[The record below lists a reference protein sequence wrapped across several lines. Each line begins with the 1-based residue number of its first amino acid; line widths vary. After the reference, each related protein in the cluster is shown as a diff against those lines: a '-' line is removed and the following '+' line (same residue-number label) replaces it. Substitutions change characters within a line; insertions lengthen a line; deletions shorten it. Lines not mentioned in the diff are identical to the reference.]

1 MGYGMTCDAFHMVQ
15 PDPEGKEAARAI
27 EMALNMS
34 RLRPNDVGYINA
46 HGSSTQVNDVVETRV
61 IKNVFGDHA
70 SKLPISGTKSMTGH
84 AIGAV
89 AAIEFVATTLALQ
102 DGFLPP
108 TLNYEIPDPDC
119 DLDYI
124 PNQGRGADIDFAV
137 SNSFGFGGKNAI
149 LALGK
154 YSD

>member
-1 MGYGMTCDAFHMVQ
+1 
-15 PDPEGKEAARAI
+15 
-27 EMALNMS
+27 
-34 RLRPNDVGYINA
+34 
-46 HGSSTQVNDVVETRV
+46 VVETRV